1 MKLNMKSYGVKD
13 AFLGTE
19 TRFADGVL
27 TIHTKELEKRLLLD
41 EDQIESVDIALA
53 KPGNKTRII
62 HILDA
67 IEPRIKEGGGAST
80 FPGLLGPPHRVGHG
94 VTNRFAGMSVLTCAE
109 FPEYD
114 PDSMMGANEGVVDMA
129 GPGAVLSP
137 FGKTFNLALIFKR
150 KKQATTEE
158 FHKAIRMAGFKA
170 ATYLAETVKE
180 IEPDNETQYSLER
193 SGGLTGLPRIA
204 HICLLSS
211 LSLPLRE
218 SFIYGYP
225 VGGMLPTAL
234 HPNEMLDGAVVGN
247 YYIYGGVRNPTY
259 FYQNN
264 PILQELY
271 KKHGKELNLI
281 GVILTRA
288 GDTSTTRKL
297 NQAAM
302 AAGIAKLMQIDGVIV
317 SANAGGQQLVDF
329 MFVCQQCEKRGVKA
343 VGIVGEMADQDGA
356 DFGFPI
362 VLPEADAL
370 VSTGNR
376 EELVDLPAMETVVGG
391 DKILDR
397 EGWAGKPLS
406 VPLRHVY
413 GSSTQIGA
421 WNIAAEA
428 F

>member
-1 MKLNMKSYGVKD
+1 MILNMKSYEAKD

-19 TRFADGVL
+19 TRFTNGVL
-27 TIHTKELEKRLLLD
+27 TIHSKELQERLLQD
-41 EDQIESVDIALA
+41 EDQIESVDLALA

-67 IEPRIKEGGGAST
+67 IEPRIKEGGGASP

-94 VTNRFAGMSVLTCAE
+94 VTNRLAGMAVLTCAE

-137 FGKTFNLALIFKR
+137 FGNTINLALVFKR
-150 KKQATTEE
+150 KKQATTEG
-158 FHKAIRMAGFKA
+158 FHKAIRIAGFKTA
-170 ATYLAETVKE
+170 AYLAEAVKE
-180 IEPDNETQYSLER
+180 TEPNHETQYSLER
-193 SGGLTGLPRIA
+193 DGGLAGLPRIA
-204 HICLLSS
+204 HVCLLSS

-247 YYIYGGVRNPTY
+247 YYIYSGVRNPTY

-271 KKHGKELNLI
+271 KKHGKELNLV
-281 GVILTRA
+281 GVILSRA
-288 GDTSTTRKL
+288 GDTSTTGKL

-302 AAGIAKLMQIDGVIV
+302 AAGLAKLMQIDGVIV

-329 MFVCQQCEKRGVKA
+329 MFVCQQCEKRGIKA
-343 VGIVGEMADQDGA
+343 VGIVAEMANQDGA

-376 EELVDLPAMETVVGG
+376 EELVDLPPMETVVGG

-397 EGWAGKPLS
+397 EGWAGKPLI

-413 GSSTQIGA
+413 GSGTQIGA